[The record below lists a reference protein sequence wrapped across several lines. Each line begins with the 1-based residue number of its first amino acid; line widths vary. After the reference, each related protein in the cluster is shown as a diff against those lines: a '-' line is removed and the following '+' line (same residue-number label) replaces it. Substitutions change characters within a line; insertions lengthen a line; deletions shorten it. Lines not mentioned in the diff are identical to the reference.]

1 MLGLRRYKNIQ
12 IDLWQ
17 GDITTFAT
25 DLAVAAPEVDP
36 ALEARPAALI
46 EKDFRAIFAAAD
58 RGLKR
63 HISISVLCPGAD
75 LAGVTAFNAVKD
87 FIDLAPPKILR
98 RVTLVASDEKS
109 YDILQRHLFAR
120 FPDELDEK
128 GY

>member
-25 DLAVAAPEVDP
+25 DLAVAAPACDP
-36 ALEARPAALI
+36 ALEVRPASLI
-46 EKDFRAIFAAAD
+46 EKDFCAIFEAAD

-63 HISISVLCPGAD
+63 HISISVLGHGAD

-87 FIDLAPPKILR
+87 FIEANDQYGTMQDA
-98 RVTLVASDEKS
+98 
-109 YDILQRHLFAR
+109 Q
-120 FPDELDEK
+120 FP
-128 GY
+128 